1 MDHFNPKA
9 TDVHFNYFIDKLQES
24 IGDIGN
30 TPIKYFYLCSYEVV
44 GKVWTPAMLEE
55 FEKRRGYSM
64 KLLLPILQ
72 GKTIESTDI
81 TERFLYDYQL
91 TLSDLLIENLYLR
104 GREIINPYGLM
115 FHEICASNLITVYFD
130 GNVIDGDYPYNEAGH
145 AIHTAMLKARPD
157 INVALHSHTRAGMAV
172 SCMECGLLPLT
183 QQANEIRDMLC
194 YHAYGIARMDSEECE
209 RLGAD
214 MADSWI
220 MIMQNHG
227 LLTVGRSVA
236 EAFYYLYTVEN
247 ACKVQ
252 VDVLASGTEIVTPAS
267 GIVDEL
273 ASEGKARASE
283 PTDHVNMAWDAVLRL
298 LEAKDP
304 SYRN

>member
-1 MDHFNPKA
+1 MSNSNPQLVAKNCSDEEWQLRVQLA
-9 TDVHFNYFIDKLQES
+9 ACYRAFVHYGWTDS
-24 IGDIGN
+24 IFTHLSARVPGHPDQ
-30 TPIKYFYLCSYEVV
+30 YL
-44 GKVWTPAMLEE
+44 
-55 FEKRRGYSM
+55 
-64 KLLLPILQ
+64 
-72 GKTIESTDI
+72 
-81 TERFLYDYQL
+81 
-91 TLSDLLIENLYLR
+91 
-104 GREIINPYGLM
+104 INPYGLL
-115 FHEICASNLITVYFD
+115 FHEISASNLIKVDFD
-130 GNVIDGDYPYNEAGH
+130 GNVVAGDYPFNEAGH

-183 QQANEIRDMLC
+183 QQANEIRDMVC
-194 YHAYGIARMDSEECE
+194 YHEYGIARAGSDECD

-252 VDVLASGTEIVTPAS
+252 VDVLAAGGEIVTPAADV
-267 GIVDEL
+267 VDEL
-273 ASEGKARASE
+273 AKEGKARATE
-283 PTDHVNMAWDAVLRL
+283 IPDHVNMAWDAVIRL
-298 LEAKDP
+298 LDSKDP

>member
-1 MDHFNPKA
+1 MSNPTPQLVPIDCNEEEWQLRVQLA
-9 TDVHFNYFIDKLQES
+9 ACYRAFVHYGWTDS
-24 IGDIGN
+24 IFTHLSARVPGHPGQ
-30 TPIKYFYLCSYEVV
+30 YL
-44 GKVWTPAMLEE
+44 
-55 FEKRRGYSM
+55 
-64 KLLLPILQ
+64 
-72 GKTIESTDI
+72 
-81 TERFLYDYQL
+81 
-91 TLSDLLIENLYLR
+91 
-104 GREIINPYGLM
+104 INPYSLL
-115 FHEICASNLITVYFD
+115 FHEICASNLIKVDFD
-130 GNVIDGDYPYNEAGH
+130 GNVVAGDYPYNEAGH

-209 RLGAD
+209 RLGSD

-227 LLTVGRSVA
+227 LLTVGRNVA

-252 VDVLASGTEIVTPAS
+252 VDVLASGKDFVTPAAE
-267 GIVDEL
+267 IVDEL
-273 ASEGKARASE
+273 ASDGKARATE
-283 PTDHVNMAWDAVLRL
+283 TPDHVNMAWNAVLRL
-298 LEAKDP
+298 LDDKDP

>member
-1 MDHFNPKA
+1 MNNPTPQLVAKDCSEEEWQLRVQLA
-9 TDVHFNYFIDKLQES
+9 ACYRAFVHYGWTDS
-24 IGDIGN
+24 IFTHLSARVPGH
-30 TPIKYFYLCSYEVV
+30 PEQYL
-44 GKVWTPAMLEE
+44 
-55 FEKRRGYSM
+55 
-64 KLLLPILQ
+64 
-72 GKTIESTDI
+72 
-81 TERFLYDYQL
+81 
-91 TLSDLLIENLYLR
+91 
-104 GREIINPYGLM
+104 INPYGLL
-115 FHEICASNLITVYFD
+115 FQEICASNLIKVDFD

-157 INVALHSHTRAGMAV
+157 INVVLHSHTRAGMAV

-214 MADSWI
+214 MADRWI

-283 PTDHVNMAWDAVLRL
+283 PPDHVNMAWDAVLRL